1 MIPESADVSHALIAE
16 VSDFTRWGMNVPV
29 PDFGTVDVAA
39 LAIAIL
45 AAKCRAMHGWIV
57 TLAANFEATDFAR
70 GSDWLTL

>member
-1 MIPESADVSHALIAE
+1 MK
-16 VSDFTRWGMNVPV
+16 VPV

-70 GSDWLTL
+70 GSDWLIL